1 MTKLKLLSHYYRSIL
16 SFNLPF
22 SLLAATL
29 SIPFRDNGVAGMIN
43 TFSLFLA
50 TDGFLLALY
59 LYEQRYSGQYYFYHN
74 QGLSR
79 VQLAVAA
86 MLANLLLVLLLFLV
100 KIYLLYG

>member
-22 SLLAATL
+22 SLLVATL
-29 SIPFRDNGVAGMIN
+29 SIPLRENGAIGLMN
-43 TFSLFLA
+43 TFSLFL
-50 TDGFLLALY
+50 TTGDFLVALY

-74 QGLSR
+74 QGLGR

-86 MLANLLLVLLLFLV
+86 LVANLLLVVLL
-100 KIYLLYG
+100 YLLRAILLHG